1 MPRDRVGPFEAE
13 ILRCLMSRPRDAYG
27 VSILDRLKEDTGR
40 SYAIGAL
47 YTTLERLET
56 KGLIKSRW
64 GEPTAER
71 GGRRKRY
78 YEIAGS
84 GQLALDALSAE
95 TFSIFGVGPSAAQGA

>member
-1 MPRDRVGPFEAE
+1 MPRDRLGPFEAE

-40 SYAIGAL
+40 SYTIGAL

-56 KGLIKSRW
+56 KGLIRSRW

-78 YEIAGS
+78 YEVSASGS
-84 GQLALDALSAE
+84 SALHAFSAA
-95 TFSIFGVGPSAAQGA
+95 TVYIFGVGSSAAQGA